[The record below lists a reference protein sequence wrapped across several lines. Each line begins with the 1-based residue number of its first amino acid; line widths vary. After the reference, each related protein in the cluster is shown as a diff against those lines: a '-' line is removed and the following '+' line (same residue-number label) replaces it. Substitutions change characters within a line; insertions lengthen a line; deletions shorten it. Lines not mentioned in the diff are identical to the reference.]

1 MRKRVV
7 SVIAVLLCLTMV
19 AGCGKKKKTLEK
31 EITEDELKM
40 LNTQYYL
47 STVKEGSDFKSV
59 KFEIEDNHLI
69 YKYWFSYTVSDED
82 ALGMQMNGLAMKSE
96 IDKVKDGFEKDF
108 GIRPELISYIY
119 YNPDGKE
126 LFRVEN

>member
-1 MRKRVV
+1 MRKKVV

-59 KFEIEDNHLI
+59 KFGIEDNHLI

>member
-1 MRKRVV
+1 MRKRVLA
-7 SVIAVLLCLTMV
+7 VIASVLCLAMV

-96 IDKVKDGFEKDF
+96 IEKVKDGFENDF

>member
-1 MRKRVV
+1 MRKRLIALV
-7 SVIAVLLCLTMV
+7 SVLLCASMLF
-19 AGCGKKKKTLEK
+19 GCGKKKKTLEK
-31 EITEDELKM
+31 EITEDELKL

-47 STVKEGSDFKSV
+47 STVKDGSDFKSV

-69 YKYWFSYTVSDED
+69 YKYWFAYAVSDED
-82 ALGMQMNGLAMKSE
+82 VLGMQMNGLVVKTE
-96 IDKVKDGFEKDF
+96 IEKVKDGFEKDF

-119 YNPDGKE
+119 YDPNGKE

>member
-1 MRKRVV
+1 
-7 SVIAVLLCLTMV
+7 
-19 AGCGKKKKTLEK
+19 
-31 EITEDELKM
+31 M

>member
-1 MRKRVV
+1 MRKKVV